1 MRGSLPDR
9 AGRWAV
15 TVNKLVVDLRRTA
28 QQHCAVTARAALLR
42 GLKV

>member
-1 MRGSLPDR
+1 MRGSLPNR
-9 AGRWAV
+9 AGRWA
-15 TVNKLVVDLRRTA
+15 VNKLVVDLRRKA